1 MNPDAIR
8 PQVLESLVA
17 IAPEIEPDQIKPAK
31 PLRNQVDLDSVDW
44 LNFLISLHQRFG
56 VDIPETE
63 YARLRTIDDIV
74 GFLAPRLP
82 D

>member
-1 MNPDAIR
+1 MNPDTIR
-8 PQVLESLVA
+8 PQVLEALVA